1 MAEGVTLRISQA
13 VLEHIREHLEAGY
26 PNEACGALIGRAGG
40 ADAPRQGIEF
50 RGMRNTNVERSRHR
64 YNIDP
69 VEHLQVQRDAEGRG
83 LEIIGW
89 VHSHPDNQARMS
101 EFDSTHGWPFY
112 SYVVASV
119 VRGRFAKARSFRLD
133 ESSGEYG
140 EERLEITETEAVSS
154 P

>member
-1 MAEGVTLRISQA
+1 MTLRISRA
-13 VLEHIREHLEAGY
+13 VLEEIRQHLEAGY
-26 PNEACGALIGRAGG
+26 PDEACGALIGRPGG
-40 ADAPRQGIEF
+40 ADAPSQGIEF

-69 VEHLQVQRDAEGRG
+69 VEHLQVQRHAEGRG

-119 VRGRFAKARSFRLD
+119 VGGRFAEARSFRLD

-140 EERLEITETEAVSS
+140 EELLDISENEAITPS
-154 P
+154 